1 MSIFEKKNK
10 NVIYNRIN
18 DYWKLVHEIS
28 SIIMA
33 RVFILGPV
41 ERMKI
46 ILQTKHM
53 AKYANPKSDTPS
65 GVFDLISSKFILK

>member
-1 MSIFEKKNK
+1 MSLIEKKNL

-28 SIIMA
+28 TIVAA
-33 RVFILGPV
+33 RVIILGPV

-46 ILQTKHM
+46 IL
-53 AKYANPKSDTPS
+53 
-65 GVFDLISSKFILK
+65 

>member
-46 ILQTKHM
+46 IL
-53 AKYANPKSDTPS
+53 
-65 GVFDLISSKFILK
+65 